1 MKLRGLLLMTVFLV
15 CALSLAANAQTE
27 QEFKDPAGLYK
38 ITLYG
43 DWRAVTYN
51 DAVGRAKTEFV
62 YRDRAIGLL
71 KVAKESLSGTLAD
84 MVRQEEESQRIY
96 RAGFERASSE
106 SFGGG
111 PLTGMRLSFFS
122 TDSGRQTAST
132 YYFLQD
138 KTSVYI
144 LRFTGKRGTLDTIRN
159 ITDQVARSFQPTA
172 VQ

>member
-1 MKLRGLLLMTVFLV
+1 MKFRGLWFVAMFLV
-15 CALSLAANAQTE
+15 CALAVSASAQTE

-38 ITLYG
+38 LTLYG

-51 DAVGRAKTEFV
+51 DAVGRPKTEFV

-71 KVAKESLSGTLAD
+71 KISKESLSGQLAD

-106 SFGGG
+106 PFGGG
-111 PLTGMRLSFFS
+111 ALNGMRLSFFS
-122 TDSGRQTAST
+122 TETGRQTANT
-132 YYFLQD
+132 FYFLQD

-144 LRFTGKRGTLDTIRN
+144 LRFTGKRGALDTIRN

-172 VQ
+172 RQ